1 MQVSDNVD
9 DQEMNFAEG
18 ETESAPPPKA
28 KGAGPGIAR
37 ILTFVGIGLGA
48 VLFIVTV
55 VVITVGIVNKG
66 GKAASQPILKSE
78 EFQAATPLY
87 QYVGTVG
94 EIRTRTSDVEPAQVI
109 VKIELGFDLED
120 KKSAVD
126 VNQRLPQI
134 RDWLRNYFTGKTAA
148 DLAPDRERILK
159 DEIRENLNN
168 ILTEPTV
175 KEVLF
180 ERLDVIKY

>member
-1 MQVSDNVD
+1 MSDNVD

-18 ETESAPPPKA
+18 EAEAAPPPKA

-37 ILTFVGIGLGA
+37 ILTIVGIGLGA
-48 VLFIVTV
+48 VVFIVTV

-66 GKAASQPILKSE
+66 GKPAQPIVKSE

-87 QYVGTVG
+87 QYVGTIG
-94 EIRTRTSDVEPAQVI
+94 EIRTRTSDSEPATVI

-120 KKSAVD
+120 KDSAVD
-126 VNQRLPQI
+126 LNARLPQV
-134 RDWLRNYFTGKTAA
+134 RDWLRNYFTAKTA
-148 DLAPDRERILK
+148 DELAADRERIIK

-168 ILTEPTV
+168 ILTKPTV

-180 ERLDVIKY
+180 ERLDVVRQ